1 MIKVKIRKRADKFY
15 PYSIS
20 IMGQEQVLLKEKELM
35 NLYEQITDIIVN
47 DEKLLKQKK

>member
-1 MIKVKIRKRADKFY
+1 
-15 PYSIS
+15 
-20 IMGQEQVLLKEKELM
+20 MGQEQVLLKEKELM